1 MHRQILYDINN
12 INIHNIKINI
22 SLVFS
27 FLFFFLLSS
36 SFVLRE
42 RKKERKG
49 TSSRLVKFS
58 SAAKE
63 KEKEIK
69 RIKREKR
76 GRGERKKE
84 KKIAK
89 RNSIERA
96 SVFMCAWRVGE
107 TERGLSGKH
116 KNSNVS
122 FIEHVYIS
130 DKGTRLIP
138 IDCRDA
144 ENIENFKASFFLFS
158 LPLCFFCTYIS
169 LRLYLYRACARYMHL
184 CTK

>member
-49 TSSRLVKFS
+49 TPSRLVKFS

-89 RNSIERA
+89 RNSIKERVCLCVRGVWGKRNVGWA
-96 SVFMCAWRVGE
+96 ESTKIPMSVLSSTCTSVIRARV
-107 TERGLSGKH
+107 
-116 KNSNVS
+116 
-122 FIEHVYIS
+122 
-130 DKGTRLIP
+130 
-138 IDCRDA
+138 
-144 ENIENFKASFFLFS
+144 
-158 LPLCFFCTYIS
+158 
-169 LRLYLYRACARYMHL
+169 
-184 CTK
+184 